1 MWGNPHSNIPGH
13 LWLAVEHMTPVLP
26 SQLPVNLVLKI
37 SFTIVTHRWL
47 CGSHN
52 LAGYHL
58 LRGNLRSSGEGGIS
72 CIFFWEPILQ
82 LNVHESG
89 MVDFV
94 SGLL

>member
-37 SFTIVTHRWL
+37 
-47 CGSHN
+47 
-52 LAGYHL
+52 
-58 LRGNLRSSGEGGIS
+58 RGNLRSSGEGGIS